1 MQKQALDAIT
11 MAGCALTRPN
21 EAVAQDLV
29 RLHDLLVKWQK
40 VQNLVSRETLNQIWD
55 RHIADSLQLVDLVP
69 TGTKRIV
76 DLGSG
81 GGFPALP
88 LAIAFKDADIGFT
101 LVEANSRKVAFLRA
115 VARELGLNLKVV
127 DERIDSFVSR
137 ETSPVDLITARAL
150 ASLDQLFG
158 FSHPIWSA
166 KTRALFH
173 KGREHVEEM
182 TESDARW
189 RYDVVKHPSTIDE
202 TGVILEISNLQ
213 PRSE

>member
-1 MQKQALDAIT
+1 VQKQALAAIKLS
-11 MAGCALTRPN
+11 GCTLPRP
-21 EAVAQDLV
+21 VADVAADLV
-29 RLHDLLVKWQK
+29 QLHGLLLKWQK
-40 VQNLVSRETLNQIWD
+40 VQNLVSRETLDQIWD
-55 RHIADSLQLVDLVP
+55 RHIADSLQLVNLIQP
-69 TGTKRIV
+69 TAKKIV

-88 LAIAFKDADIGFT
+88 LAIALKGQEVHFT

-137 ETSPVDLITARAL
+137 ETSPIDLITARAL
-150 ASLDQLFG
+150 ASLDQLCA
-158 FSHPIWSA
+158 FSHPIWTA
-166 KTRALFH
+166 NTRALFH
-173 KGREHVEEM
+173 KGREHVEEI

-189 RYDVVKHPSTIDE
+189 QYDVVKHPSIVDQ
-202 TGVILEISNLQ
+202 TGVILEISNLR